1 MKNNIT
7 IILNKSE
14 IGAGTRGASLGIDA
28 LIMAA
33 ITKGNYF
40 FSKTHSLTINDNNHI
55 LTSPIQHK
63 QAKHIESIISIYED
77 VCKNVSQ
84 LLQDKRFP
92 LIISGDHASAG
103 GTVAGIKSAYPKLR
117 LGIIWIDAHADL
129 HSPYTSP
136 SGNVHGMPLATIL
149 NEDNLEF
156 DSGDV
161 NKETKRYWEKLKNV
175 GGVKSKAL
183 PEDLV
188 FIGVRDTEKEEDHLI
203 EKYNITNYTPELLRQ
218 KGIAKVIEEIK
229 TDKLSNC
236 DIVYVSFDVDS
247 LDCDAVSLGTGTP
260 VENGLFVNEAKE
272 ILQQLLSWDKVV
284 SLEITEINPLLDDQ
298 KNKMAETALGILEHA
313 LELKGAGI

>member
-14 IGAGTRGASLGIDA
+14 IGAGTRGSSLGIDA

-33 ITKGNYF
+33 IAKGNPF
-40 FSKTHSLTINDNNHI
+40 FSKTPSLTLNDKNHI
-55 LTSPIQHK
+55 LTEPIQHK
-63 QAKHIESIISIYED
+63 WAKHIDALIPIYED

-103 GTVAGIKSAYPKLR
+103 GTVAGIKNAYPELR

-149 NEDNLEF
+149 NEDNLKF
-156 DSGDV
+156 DPGDV
-161 NKETKRYWEKLKNV
+161 KEETKAYWEKLKNV
-175 GGVKSKAL
+175 GGVKPKAL
-183 PEDLV
+183 GEDII
-188 FIGVRDTEKEEDHLI
+188 FIGVRDTEKEENYLI
-203 EKYNITNYTPELLRQ
+203 EKYNITNYTPEILRQ

-247 LDCDAVSLGTGTP
+247 LDSKTVSSGTGTP
-260 VENGLFVNEAKE
+260 VENGLFVIEAKE
-272 ILQQLLSWDKVV
+272 ILQALLSWDKVV

-298 KNKMAETALGILEHA
+298 KNKMAETALEILEHA
-313 LELKGAGI
+313 LDRSE